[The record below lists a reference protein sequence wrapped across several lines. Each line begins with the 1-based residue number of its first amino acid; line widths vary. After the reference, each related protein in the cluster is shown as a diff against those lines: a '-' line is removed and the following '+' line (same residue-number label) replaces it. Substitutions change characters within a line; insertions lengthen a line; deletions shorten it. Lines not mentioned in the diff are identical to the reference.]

1 MNHVLKLTLNVV
13 VSSTASN
20 GVIHVIDEVLLPSQV
35 TTSILELALATPSL
49 STLASLLTAAGIA
62 NLFGDDAASFT
73 VFAPTNEAF
82 AKLDPSLVA
91 SLTNPA
97 NVQALLDV
105 LQFHGTWSS
114 GSIEGVLIS
123 ARVPDAI
130 ILIFVFSYQ
139 RICGPCIPTLCWSTT
154 KAWSHRHINLSTKGQ

>member
-1 MNHVLKLTLNVV
+1 MNHHVWKLTVNDV

-97 NVQALLDV
+97 NVQILLDV

-114 GSIEGVLIS
+114 ASIVGVLMR
-123 ARVPDAI
+123 ARVPDAV
-130 ILIFVFSYQ
+130 ILICFQLSAD
-139 RICGPCIPTLCWSTT
+139 RWSLLPN
-154 KAWSHRHINLSTKGQ
+154 SLLVNQ

>member
-1 MNHVLKLTLNVV
+1 MNHHVWKLTVNAV

-20 GVIHVIDEVLLPSQV
+20 GVIHVIDEVLLPSQI

-97 NVQALLDV
+97 NVQALRDV
-105 LQFHGTWSS
+105 LQFHGTRSS
-114 GSIEGVLIS
+114 ASIVDVLMRARLPDTVILNLFQLS
-123 ARVPDAI
+123 ADP
-130 ILIFVFSYQ
+130 
-139 RICGPCIPTLCWSTT
+139 
-154 KAWSHRHINLSTKGQ
+154 LSLLPNSLLVNR